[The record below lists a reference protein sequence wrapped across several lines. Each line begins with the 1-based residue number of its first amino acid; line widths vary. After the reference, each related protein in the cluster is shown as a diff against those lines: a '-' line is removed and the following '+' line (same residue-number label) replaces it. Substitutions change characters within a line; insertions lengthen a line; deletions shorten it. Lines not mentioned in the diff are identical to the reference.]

1 MWTQDSLGLLPSARR
16 STLAAQKIRGII
28 FFSLTFTIIPPLRSI
43 PADSS
48 PVSTTATTAI
58 MARAC
63 LAAIHSI
70 LLFAGGAR
78 GFSSGTLGRPVRL
91 PLFAAKDDID
101 VGSSSG
107 GAGSWRSIAKEF
119 QENPTKSFGGK
130 RLNIAFVVSCYPKN
144 VTQLTFPREQHNPG
158 NE

>member
-1 MWTQDSLGLLPSARR
+1 
-16 STLAAQKIRGII
+16 
-28 FFSLTFTIIPPLRSI
+28 
-43 PADSS
+43 
-48 PVSTTATTAI
+48 

-91 PLFAAKDDID
+91 PLFAAAGKDDID

-107 GAGSWRSIAKEF
+107 GAGSWRSKAKEF

>member
-1 MWTQDSLGLLPSARR
+1 
-16 STLAAQKIRGII
+16 
-28 FFSLTFTIIPPLRSI
+28 
-43 PADSS
+43 
-48 PVSTTATTAI
+48 